1 MKAYVLI
8 HTQTSETAEVVEMMR
23 NIKGVTTADVTFG
36 PFDVVAQI
44 EAADLGAVGYI
55 IVREVRSLPGVMD
68 TVTCLAVNPD
78 GA

>member
-1 MKAYVLI
+1 
-8 HTQTSETAEVVEMMR
+8 MMR

-68 TVTCLAVNPD
+68 TVTFWP
-78 GA
+78 